1 MSGAAPEFRVL
12 GASDAA
18 AFLAIRERSLR
29 DDPEAYHS
37 DLSEWEGRLDRVEQL
52 FRENV
57 AFGAFSEGVPCGL
70 AVLGMTA
77 RTGLRRRHKAEVW
90 AVYVTPEQRGRGI
103 ARTLMRMV
111 LHEAAERGYRALVLT
126 VEAGNGTAVALYES
140 LGFTRYGMEQQA
152 THLRDDVFC
161 DDVLMQCEL
170 RGG

>member
-1 MSGAAPEFRVL
+1 MSGPALAFRAL

-37 DLSEWEGRLDRVEQL
+37 DLSEWQGRLDRVDQL
-52 FRENV
+52 FCED
-57 AFGAFSEGVPCGL
+57 GVPCGL
-70 AVLGMTA
+70 AVLGITA

-103 ARTLMRMV
+103 ARALMRMV
-111 LHEAAERGYRALVLT
+111 LQEAAERGYRALVLT
-126 VEAGNGTAVALYES
+126 VEAGNRTAVGLYES
-140 LGFTRYGMEQQA
+140 LGFTRYGVERQA

-161 DDVLMQCEL
+161 DDVLMQCDL
-170 RGG
+170 PGG

>member
-1 MSGAAPEFRVL
+1 MTGSALAFRVL
-12 GASDAA
+12 GEGDAA

-57 AFGAFSEGVPCGL
+57 AFGAFSEGVPCGM
-70 AVLGMTA
+70 AVLGTTA
-77 RTGLRRRHKAEVW
+77 RTGLRRQHKAEVW
-90 AVYVTPEQRGRGI
+90 AVYVAPEHRGRGI

-111 LHEAAERGYRALVLT
+111 LQEAAERGYRALVLT
-126 VEAGNGTAVALYES
+126 VEAGNLTAVALYES
-140 LGFTRYGMEQQA
+140 LGFARYGLERQA
-152 THLRDDVFC
+152 THLRDGVFC

-170 RGG
+170 HGG